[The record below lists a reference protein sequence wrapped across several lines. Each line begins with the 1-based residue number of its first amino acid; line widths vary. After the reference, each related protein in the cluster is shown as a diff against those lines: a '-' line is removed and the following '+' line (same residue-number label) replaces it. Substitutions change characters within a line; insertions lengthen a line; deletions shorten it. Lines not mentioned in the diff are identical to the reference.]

1 LILTR
6 KGIKKARIGLWD
18 LWLLK
23 TDEDGDTIW
32 TRTYGGEGLDWGVCV
47 QQTEDDGYIITGSTD
62 SFGSGEHDLWL
73 IKTDANGDT
82 AAVFE
87 EPPVTP
93 VTHLSNWQITASIGR
108 QITLRYTDHP
118 QGFHAQIFNALG
130 RKVDEVHSASP
141 SGTIIWGEG
150 RSRGVY
156 FIQEIKRGSGSK
168 VSRVIL
174 LH

>member
-1 LILTR
+1 MLRLR
-6 KGIKKARIGLWD
+6 FPWIGVVVALFIAVSQ
-18 LWLLK
+18 LLPA
-23 TDEDGDTIW
+23 GW
-32 TRTYGGEGLDWGVCV
+32 MRTYGGESDDLGWRV
-47 QQTEDDGYIITGSTD
+47 QETEDSGYIVLGSTR
-62 SFGSGEHDLWL
+62 SFGSGDYDLWL

-82 AAVFE
+82 LAVVE
-87 EPPVTP
+87 EPP
-93 VTHLSNWQITASIGR
+93 VTHLSNWQITASIGC

-130 RKVDEVHSASP
+130 RKVDEVRSASP
-141 SGTIIWGEG
+141 SGTITWGEG

-156 FIQEIKRGSGSK
+156 FIQEIKRGSRSK